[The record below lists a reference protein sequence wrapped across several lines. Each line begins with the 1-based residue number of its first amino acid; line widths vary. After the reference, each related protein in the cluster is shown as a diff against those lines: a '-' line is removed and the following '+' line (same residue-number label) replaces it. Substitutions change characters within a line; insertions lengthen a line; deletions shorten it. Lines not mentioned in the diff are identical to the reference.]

1 MARHAPLYGANSI
14 LAIGKSQILVG
25 LCEGVAQVKLPW
37 RMRPPDATCEIPI
50 VTFWTRGQ

>member
-1 MARHAPLYGANSI
+1 MARHAPLNGANSI